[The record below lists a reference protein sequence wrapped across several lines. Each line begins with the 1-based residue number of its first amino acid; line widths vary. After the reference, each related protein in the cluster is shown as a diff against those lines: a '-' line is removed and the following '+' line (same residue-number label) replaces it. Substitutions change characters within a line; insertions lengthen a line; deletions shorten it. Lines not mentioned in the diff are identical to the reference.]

1 VAGWLLLG
9 LAGLVSA
16 GGPRALASENDRP
29 AGNAEA
35 AGAKAGDSR
44 AIDLLIYANDLLFIQ
59 VFDVEQ
65 LTHEYRVSPSGM
77 LAFPLLAD
85 PVRAAG
91 LRPEQLEKEL
101 AQKCKEAGV
110 LGHPQI
116 TVTIRESRV
125 HAVIIAGAVK
135 SPQVYPVFGR
145 ITLMDVIT
153 QAGGPSEDAGITVT
167 ITRGEVGRRALAAEA
182 GSVTGAGPNPSVPA
196 TVTVGLQKLM
206 ETGDPS
212 LNVDIF
218 PGDRVT
224 VQRAGV
230 VYVMGAVNVAGG
242 YLLTEARQDMTVLKA
257 VALAGSLKSIAK
269 SKKSLILRPN
279 PSAPGGR
286 DLIPLNLDAMQRGRI
301 PDQPLLANDIL
312 FVPDSLALK
321 ALHKSAD
328 VAATTAGLAVIYK

>member
-9 LAGLVSA
+9 LAGLVTA
-16 GGPRALASENDRP
+16 FGPWALASENERA
-29 AGNAEA
+29 AGQAEA

-44 AIDLLIYANDLLFIQ
+44 AIDTLIYANDLLFIQ

-65 LTHEYRVSPSGM
+65 LTHEYRVGPSGM

-91 LRPEQLEKEL
+91 LTPEQLEKEL

-116 TVTIRESRV
+116 TITIRESRV
-125 HAVIIAGAVK
+125 HAVAIAGAVRN
-135 SPQVYPVFGR
+135 PQVYPVFGR

-153 QAGGPSEDAGITVT
+153 QAGGPSEDAGLTVT
-167 ITRGEVGRRALAAEA
+167 VTRGEVARRVLAAEVGGGTA
-182 GSVTGAGPNPSVPA
+182 AGPNPSIPP
-196 TVTVGLQKLM
+196 TVTVGLQKLL

-212 LNVDIF
+212 LNVDVF

-230 VYVMGAVNVAGG
+230 VYVMGAVNAPGG
-242 YLLTEARQDMTVLKA
+242 YLLTEARQEMTVLKA
-257 VALAGSLKSIAK
+257 LALAGSLKSIAK
-269 SKKSLILRPN
+269 SSKSLILRPN
-279 PSAPGGR
+279 PAAPGGR
-286 DLIPLNLDAMQRGRI
+286 ELIHLDLNAMQRGRV
-301 PDQPLLANDIL
+301 PDQPLLASDIL
-312 FVPDSLALK
+312 FVPDSAALK
-321 ALHKSAD
+321 ALHKSAE
-328 VAATTAGLAVIYK
+328 VAANTAGLAVVYK